1 MVCLEGRMW
10 AEGAG
15 ECLSTSA
22 FGASKGLP
30 WGLMVFFGGGLYR
43 THEVL

>member
-1 MVCLEGRMW
+1 MW

-30 WGLMVFFGGGLYR
+30 WGLMVFLVVAYIGLMKCCKP
-43 THEVL
+43 L